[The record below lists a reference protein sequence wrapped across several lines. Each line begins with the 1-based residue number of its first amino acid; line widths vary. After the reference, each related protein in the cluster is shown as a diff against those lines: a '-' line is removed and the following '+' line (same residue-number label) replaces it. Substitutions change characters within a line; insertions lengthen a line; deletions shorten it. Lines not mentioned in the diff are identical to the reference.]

1 MTNTDETQ
9 VFVNRRE
16 TAMYLDNAFGCDAER
31 FALEQ
36 EFSAWIDD
44 EYCLEWD
51 ETDARELVADNL
63 GTLPPSD

>member
-1 MTNTDETQ
+1 
-9 VFVNRRE
+9 
-16 TAMYLDNAFGCDAER
+16 MYLDNAFGCDAER

>member
-1 MTNTDETQ
+1 
-9 VFVNRRE
+9 
-16 TAMYLDNAFGCDAER
+16 MYLDNAIGRDPER
-31 FALEQ
+31 FPMEQ
-36 EFSAWIDD
+36 ESPAWIDD